1 MLNIE
6 VLLPLLCTPRYLCGA
21 ILKKKGGKERR
32 KKKKK
37 GEKEKEK
44 EKVSLK
50 SYGSSVAHS
59 LLMRFPLHGL
69 PRSLP
74 LDWVRGGP
82 LVGSMGKL
90 PSHHASSL
98 KKLRR

>member
-37 GEKEKEK
+37 KGGKGERKGKSFPQ
-44 EKVSLK
+44 VLRLLRCSLAPHEIP
-50 SYGSSVAHS
+50 VAWPPS
-59 LLMRFPLHGL
+59 LTPT
-69 PRSLP
+69 
-74 LDWVRGGP
+74 
-82 LVGSMGKL
+82 
-90 PSHHASSL
+90 
-98 KKLRR
+98 